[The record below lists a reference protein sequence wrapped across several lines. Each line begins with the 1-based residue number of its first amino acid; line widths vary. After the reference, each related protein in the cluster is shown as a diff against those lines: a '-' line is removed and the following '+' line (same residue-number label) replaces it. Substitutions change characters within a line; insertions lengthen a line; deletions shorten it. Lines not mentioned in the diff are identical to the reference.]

1 MKIINKK
8 LQLGKQKHIYDIHIH
23 ITYLEG
29 QNFIKS
35 RINMARFMFIHQMS
49 AYNMM
54 LCDHLN
60 YQYYFILAN
69 ISALMT
75 NLAG

>member
-23 ITYLEG
+23 ITYHEG
-29 QNFIKS
+29 QNFIKN
-35 RINMARFMFIHQMS
+35 RIMFIHSMS
-49 AYNMM
+49 TYNMM
-54 LCDHLN
+54 FCDCLN
-60 YQYYFILAN
+60 YQYNCILAN